1 MSLFVCMRRLYSQI
15 VGARLP
21 MDPQSEAL
29 FTETSDG
36 LILCKLINLAEFD
49 TIDPRSVRTGVDSR
63 CFVPPGAVQER
74 EEGACRRCRTRS
86 LLSLLLSRGT
96 HTHVQQ

>member
-1 MSLFVCMRRLYSQI
+1 MCFLTCFLCVSVCVFCVRVRVCVCVCFFVQV

-21 MDPQSEAL
+21 MDPLSEAL

-49 TIDPRSVRTGVDSR
+49 TIDAR
-63 CFVPPGAVQER
+63 
-74 EEGACRRCRTRS
+74 
-86 LLSLLLSRGT
+86 
-96 HTHVQQ
+96 